1 MTYPPW
7 GDIIEIG
14 GEIMKPEN
22 QEHNHE
28 HNHNHKH
35 RKSII
40 NRLARIEGHVRSVK
54 QMAIDERDC
63 PDILLQIAAIRK
75 ALDNTA
81 KLVFTDHMETCLV
94 DSVHQGNEKQVLEDM
109 KKALDNFIR

>member
-1 MTYPPW
+1 MC
-7 GDIIEIG
+7 GNNE
-14 GEIMKPEN
+14 K
-22 QEHNHE
+22 HL
-28 HNHNHKH
+28 HNHKQ
-35 RKSII
+35 RKNVI
-40 NRLARIEGHVRSVK
+40 NRLSRIEGHIKGVK

-81 KLVFTDHMETCLV
+81 KLILTDHMETCLV
-94 DSVHQGNEKQVLEDM
+94 DAVHKGNEQEVLNDI

>member
-1 MTYPPW
+1 LQS
-7 GDIIEIG
+7 DD
-14 GEIMKPEN
+14 
-22 QEHNHE
+22 HE
-28 HNHNHKH
+28 HNHSHNHTHSHKH

-40 NRLARIEGHVRSVK
+40 NRLARIEGHVRSVR

-63 PDILLQIAAIRK
+63 SDILLQMAAIRK

-81 KLVFTDHMETCLV
+81 KLLFTDHMETCLV
-94 DSVHQGNEKQVLEDM
+94 DAVHRGNEQEVIQAM

>member
-1 MTYPPW
+1 
-7 GDIIEIG
+7 
-14 GEIMKPEN
+14 MKTNSHQHN
-22 QEHNHE
+22 QE
-28 HNHNHKH
+28 HNHKH
-35 RKSII
+35 RKSVI

-63 PDILLQIAAIRK
+63 SEILLQIAAIRK

-81 KLVFTDHMETCLV
+81 KLVLTDHIETCLV
-94 DSVHQGNEKQVLEDM
+94 NAVHQGNEQQVLQDM

>member
-1 MTYPPW
+1 MC
-7 GDIIEIG
+7 G
-14 GEIMKPEN
+14 
-22 QEHNHE
+22 EHNHKHE
-28 HNHNHKH
+28 HKH
-35 RKSII
+35 RKSVI

-54 QMAIDERDC
+54 QMAIEDRDC

-81 KLVFTDHMETCLV
+81 KLVLTDHMETCLV
-94 DSVHQGNEKQVLEDM
+94 DAVHEGNEEEVIKDL

>member
-1 MTYPPW
+1 MC
-7 GDIIEIG
+7 GNNE
-14 GEIMKPEN
+14 K
-22 QEHNHE
+22 HL
-28 HNHNHKH
+28 HNHKQ
-35 RKSII
+35 RKNVI
-40 NRLARIEGHVRSVK
+40 NRLSRIEGHIRGVK

-81 KLVFTDHMETCLV
+81 KLILTDHMETCLV
-94 DSVHQGNEKQVLEDM
+94 DAVHEGNEKEVLLDI

>member
-1 MTYPPW
+1 
-7 GDIIEIG
+7 
-14 GEIMKPEN
+14 MKSEN
-22 QEHNHE
+22 QEHNQE
-28 HNHNHKH
+28 HKH

-54 QMAIDERDC
+54 QMAIDDRDC
-63 PDILLQIAAIRK
+63 TDMLLQIAAIRK

-81 KLVFTDHMETCLV
+81 KLLLTDHIETCVV
-94 DSVHQGNEKQVLEDM
+94 DAVRHGNEEQVLEDM

>member
-1 MTYPPW
+1 MC
-7 GDIIEIG
+7 GNNE
-14 GEIMKPEN
+14 K
-22 QEHNHE
+22 HL
-28 HNHNHKH
+28 HNHKQ
-35 RKSII
+35 RKNVT
-40 NRLARIEGHVRSVK
+40 NRLSRIEGHIKGVK

-81 KLVFTDHMETCLV
+81 KLILTDHMETCLV
-94 DSVHQGNEKQVLEDM
+94 DAVHKGNEQEVLHDI

>member
-1 MTYPPW
+1 MC
-7 GDIIEIG
+7 GNNE
-14 GEIMKPEN
+14 K
-22 QEHNHE
+22 HL
-28 HNHNHKH
+28 HNHKQ
-35 RKSII
+35 RKNVI
-40 NRLARIEGHVRSVK
+40 NRLSRIEGHIRGVK

-81 KLVFTDHMETCLV
+81 KLILTDHMETCLV
-94 DSVHQGNEKQVLEDM
+94 DAVHKGNEQEVLYDI